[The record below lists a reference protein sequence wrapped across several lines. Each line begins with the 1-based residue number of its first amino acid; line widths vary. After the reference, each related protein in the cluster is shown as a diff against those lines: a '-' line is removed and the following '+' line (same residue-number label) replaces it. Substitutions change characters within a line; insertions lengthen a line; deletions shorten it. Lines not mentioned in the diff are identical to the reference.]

1 MRGEERRFDVK
12 IEGSDAWIHVR
23 MRRDVEKG
31 FDWAAVLTVER
42 DGGLVPVCVYD
53 NAHGQPE
60 RHRIRDGIKGS
71 PEPQPSRGSA
81 RFDLPATIAE
91 IKADWEGMVERWL

>member
-1 MRGEERRFDVK
+1 MVK
-12 IEGSDAWIHVR
+12 VVDGVLIHVR
-23 MRRDVEKG
+23 MRWDAEKG
-31 FDWAAVLTVER
+31 VDWAAVLTVRR
-42 DGGLVPVCVYD
+42 DGDWCPVCVYD

-71 PEPQPSRGSA
+71 PELQPSRGSA
-81 RFDLPATIAE
+81 RLDLPATIAE